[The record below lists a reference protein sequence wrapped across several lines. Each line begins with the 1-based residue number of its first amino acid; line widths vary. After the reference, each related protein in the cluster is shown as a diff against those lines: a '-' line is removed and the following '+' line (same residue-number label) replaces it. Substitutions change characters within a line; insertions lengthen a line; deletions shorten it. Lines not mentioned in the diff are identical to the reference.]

1 MLSNKTTTHDSY
13 LKNSVVLPKLNT
25 KLNKPK
31 PGCLSDNYSSSRPQQ
46 PASSHSVYDSYCRL
60 INTEQLA
67 DILGVKPETI
77 TKSRCTALGD
87 FPPYIRFN
95 RTIRYRLQDVDEW
108 VKRHTQAFG
117 GEML

>member
-46 PASSHSVYDSYCRL
+46 PTSSHSVNDADCRL
-60 INTEQLA
+60 INTDQLA
-67 DILGVKPETI
+67 DIIGIKAETI
-77 TKSRCTALGD
+77 VKARCTGLGD
-87 FPPYIRFN
+87 FPPFVKFN
-95 RTIRYRLQDVDEW
+95 RSIRYRIPDVVDW
-108 VKRHTQAFG
+108 LNRHTQAFD